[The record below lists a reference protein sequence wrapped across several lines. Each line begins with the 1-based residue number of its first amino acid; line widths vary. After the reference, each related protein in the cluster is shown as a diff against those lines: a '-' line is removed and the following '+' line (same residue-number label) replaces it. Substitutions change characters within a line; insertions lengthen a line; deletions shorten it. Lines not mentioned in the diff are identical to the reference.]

1 MSHMIKVLEDFTKE
15 LQIIAR
21 DFLMKMKVP
30 QKR

>member
-1 MSHMIKVLEDFTKE
+1 MIKVLEDFTEE
-15 LQIIAR
+15 LRIIAR